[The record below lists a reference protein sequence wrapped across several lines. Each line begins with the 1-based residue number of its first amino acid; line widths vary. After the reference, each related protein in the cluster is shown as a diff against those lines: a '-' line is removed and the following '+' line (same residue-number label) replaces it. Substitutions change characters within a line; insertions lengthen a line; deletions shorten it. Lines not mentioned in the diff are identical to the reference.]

1 MEKITQITTLGQMVP
16 AAKRKPGVGAGLR
29 MDTCMGERQRTM
41 QRRQDNTD
49 HDPSSRIGGGVVA
62 NFLVETP

>member
-29 MDTCMGERQRTM
+29 MDT
-41 QRRQDNTD
+41 
-49 HDPSSRIGGGVVA
+49 HAWVGGKPKNHA
-62 NFLVETP
+62 T